1 MLKRFL
7 FSVLA
12 LGVCSTGV
20 FAQEANTTDDLFVTF
35 GNNFSFTPDGVA
47 GLAAGGAV
55 ADGINAGVNTI
66 TIPDGGATSGT
77 GFIFID
83 RGFFPGGDAAIEVD
97 LASSNTSVAQITSG
111 VVVNPF
117 DLAGGTRFNNAEV
130 DENSNGVL
138 DDDET
143 GDINV
148 IPAIVDASGVA
159 TFQAQSVNQNGFP
172 NPAIDVFNNFE
183 GGFDVDEDA
192 FLFGTFEFDIVG
204 DGEATFALQLADDD
218 TFAGPTGFLIT
229 PDGDAVGAGGQIFEL
244 DDDGNFT
251 GDVAISPVFGSAT
264 LTVEAPVIVPGP
276 GPGPDGPVVPEPSSA
291 VLLALGLAGFAAR
304 RRR

>member
-20 FAQEANTTDDLFVTF
+20 FAQDDQANTTDDLFVTF
-35 GNNFSFTPDGVA
+35 GNNFSFTPDGEI
-47 GLAAGGAV
+47 GLPAV

-77 GFIFID
+77 GFIFLD
-83 RGFFPGGDAAIEVD
+83 RGFFPQGDGAVEVD
-97 LASSNTSVAQITSG
+97 LVSSNTSVAQITSG

-117 DLAGGTRFNNAEV
+117 DLGGGTRFNNADV
-130 DENSNGVL
+130 DTNSNGQL
-138 DDDET
+138 DADET

-148 IPAIVDASGVA
+148 IPAFVDASGVA

-172 NPAIDVFNNFE
+172 DPDSDLFNSFE

-218 TFAGPTGFLIT
+218 TFAGPTGFLVT
-229 PDGDAVGAGGQIFEL
+229 PDGNAVGAGGQIFEL
-244 DDDGNFT
+244 DDEGNFT
-251 GDVAISPVFGSAT
+251 GDVATSPVFGSAT
-264 LTVEAPVIVPGP
+264 LTVEGGAA
-276 GPGPDGPVVPEPSSA
+276 VPEPSSA
-291 VLLALGLAGFAAR
+291 LLLGMGLVGFAAR

>member
-1 MLKRFL
+1 MAKI
-7 FSVLA
+7 
-12 LGVCSTGV
+12 
-20 FAQEANTTDDLFVTF
+20 
-35 GNNFSFTPDGVA
+35 
-47 GLAAGGAV
+47 GLPAV

-77 GFIFID
+77 GFIFLD
-83 RGFFPGGDAAIEVD
+83 RGFFPQGDGAVEVD
-97 LASSNTSVAQITSG
+97 LVSSNTSVAQITSG

-117 DLAGGTRFNNAEV
+117 DLGGGTRFNNADV
-130 DENSNGVL
+130 DTNSNGQL
-138 DDDET
+138 DADEI

-148 IPAIVDASGVA
+148 IPAFVDASGVA

-172 NPAIDVFNNFE
+172 DPDSDLFNSFE

-218 TFAGPTGFLIT
+218 TFAGPTGFLVT
-229 PDGDAVGAGGQIFEL
+229 PDGNAVGAGGQIFEL
-244 DDDGNFT
+244 DDEGNFT
-251 GDVAISPVFGSAT
+251 GDVATSPVFGSAT
-264 LTVEAPVIVPGP
+264 LTVEGGAA
-276 GPGPDGPVVPEPSSA
+276 VPEPSSA
-291 VLLALGLAGFAAR
+291 LLLGMGLVGFAAR

>member
-1 MLKRFL
+1 MVKYL
-7 FSVLA
+7 
-12 LGVCSTGV
+12 STTSLV
-20 FAQEANTTDDLFVTF
+20 IDPICHTTDDLFVTF
-35 GNNFSFTPDGVA
+35 GNNFSFTPDGVSVNEPPIGTTSA
-47 GLAAGGAV
+47 AV
-55 ADGINAGVNTI
+55 ADGINAGVNEI

-83 RGFFPGGDAAIEVD
+83 RGFFPAGDGAVEVD
-97 LASSNTSVAQITSG
+97 LVSSNTSVAQITSG

-117 DLAGGTRFNNAEV
+117 DLGGGTRFNNAEV
-130 DENSNGVL
+130 DENSNGLL
-138 DDDET
+138 DGDET

-148 IPAIVDASGVA
+148 IPAFVDASGVA

-204 DGEATFALQLADDD
+204 DGVATFALQLADDD
-218 TFAGPTGFLIT
+218 TFAGPTGFLVT

-244 DDDGNFT
+244 DDEGEFT
-251 GDVAISPVFGSAT
+251 GDVATSPIFGSAT
-264 LTVEAPVIVPGP
+264 LTVEAP
-276 GPGPDGPVVPEPSSA
+276 PVAAIPEPSSA
-291 VLLALGLAGFAAR
+291 LLLGMGLVGFAAR